1 MKHITAEEAKELIES
16 GGCSLLVDVRS
27 HAEFRAS
34 HVPGAHNIPLDELEE
49 KIGDEVENKDTTLYL
64 MCSCGNRSGK
74 GCEEMENM
82 GYQNVI
88 SIEGG
93 IIELKR
99 LGMKIAEEVHHVI
112 SIERQTRIVAG
123 TLVLIGVLLG
133 FLLNPGYFAIA
144 AFIGFGLVFAGITD
158 SCALGLLLA
167 RMPWNK

>member
-34 HVPGAHNIPLDELEE
+34 HVPGAHNIPLDELGE
-49 KIGDEVENKDTTLYL
+49 KIGDEVKDKDQTLYL

-74 GCEEMENM
+74 GCEEMEEM
-82 GYQNVI
+82 GYHNVI

-93 IIELKR
+93 IIEMKR
-99 LGMKIAEEVHHVI
+99 LGMKIIEEEHHVM
-112 SIERQTRIVAG
+112 SIERQVRITAG
-123 TLVLIGVLLG
+123 SLVLIGLILG
-133 FLLNPGYFAIA
+133 FLVHPGYFAIS
-144 AFIGFGLVFAGITD
+144 AFIGMGLVFAGITNT
-158 SCALGLLLA
+158 CGLGLLLA